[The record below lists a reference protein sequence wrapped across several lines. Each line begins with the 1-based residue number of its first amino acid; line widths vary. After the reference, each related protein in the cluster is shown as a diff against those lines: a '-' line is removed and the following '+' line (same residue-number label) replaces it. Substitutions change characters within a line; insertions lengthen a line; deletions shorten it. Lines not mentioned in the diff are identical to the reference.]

1 MFQSFELSFKFLI
14 RTPENFILDAVPW
27 KGGPVLEPPPF
38 KGGGDIAV
46 QLKIIITLSTM
57 VQHAN

>member
-14 RTPENFILDAVPW
+14 GTPEDFILDVVPW
-27 KGGPVLEPPPF
+27 KGGSVLGPLPF